1 MREKDKKRL
10 SFVKIYNSEK
20 YHPNHK
26 KYKFTKKKLLIN
38 KQKIS
43 NMFAEGAFLVDRKK
57 LLVRLTG
64 YIMGYCSRL
73 LMKATWAQK
82 RVFLLL

>member
-1 MREKDKKRL
+1 MREKERERERL

-38 KQKIS
+38 KPKITNVIKNLS
-43 NMFAEGAFLVDRKK
+43 KYIK
-57 LLVRLTG
+57 LYFNLF
-64 YIMGYCSRL
+64 
-73 LMKATWAQK
+73 KNF
-82 RVFLLL
+82 VF